1 VVEVRSEEAWCRCAS
16 CNIRVGSRV
25 KTWIHMLLDA
35 SYICWGLFIGIWAIG
50 ALYNARYAPRTVSR
64 DSWSSV
70 RPWQGWI
77 VGAVL
82 VLLVRAFVPTSV
94 WAAFSFRNDVLADIG
109 LAILVS
115 STLFTLWARWTL
127 GKMWSSVPALREEHE
142 LHTDGPYRVTRHPI
156 YTGILGMLFGSALVI
171 GLGGVV
177 VGLLVFG
184 GVFLIRIR
192 REEQLMLQTFGE
204 QYVRYQR
211 RVPRIVP
218 FVRI

>member
-1 VVEVRSEEAWCRCAS
+1 VGSVQFQERCAG
-16 CNIRVGSRV
+16 R
-25 KTWIHMLLDA
+25 
-35 SYICWGLFIGIWAIG
+35 YWAG
-50 ALYNARYAPRTVSR
+50 
-64 DSWSSV
+64 
-70 RPWQGWI
+70 
-77 VGAVL
+77 
-82 VLLVRAFVPTSV
+82 
-94 WAAFSFRNDVLADIG
+94 
-109 LAILVS
+109 ILVS

-218 FVRI
+218 FVHI